1 MKKLLLATMAVFAL
15 SAGSAS
21 AADLARPVAK
31 APPPPPAPVYSWTG
45 CYVGAG
51 GGYGMYDIDSQQ
63 INAVGAPIALPF
75 DQGGRG
81 GFVTAQVGCDVQASP
96 RFVIGAFADWDWSGI
111 RGDFTGNGGAVG
123 LNTGELQLRHSW
135 AAGGRVGWLV
145 TPQLLTFVSGGYTQA
160 RFSGV
165 DYANL
170 NGPVDVSLSAA
181 TYSGYFI
188 GSGVEY
194 NFGWHPSLTWRTE
207 YRFADYS
214 SKDVAEFRTST
225 GALTGNVSRNHP
237 YVQTIR
243 SELVW
248 RFNLGGPVVAKY

>member
-1 MKKLLLATMAVFAL
+1 MKKLLLATAAVFAL
-15 SAGSAS
+15 AAGSAS
-21 AADLARPVAK
+21 AADLAKPVYK
-31 APPPPPAPVYSWTG
+31 AAPPPAPVSSWTG

-51 GGYGMYDIDSQQ
+51 GGYGMYDIKSQQ
-63 INAVGAPIALPF
+63 INGAPLALTI

-81 GFVTAQVGCDVQASP
+81 GFGTVQVGCDVQASP
-96 RFVIGAFADWDWSGI
+96 SFVIGAFADWDWSGI
-111 RGDFTGNGGAVG
+111 RGDFTGGGGSVG
-123 LNTGELQLRHSW
+123 LDTGELRLRHSW

-145 TPQLLTFVSGGYTQA
+145 TPQFLTFVSGGYTQA

-165 DYANL
+165 TYARL
-170 NGPVDVSLSAA
+170 AGPVDVSLSAA

-194 NFGWHPSLTWRTE
+194 NFGWHPNLTWRTE
-207 YRFADYS
+207 YRFADYR
-214 SKDVAEFRTST
+214 SKDVAEFTTST

-248 RFNLGGPVVAKY
+248 RFNWGGPVVAKY

>member
-1 MKKLLLATMAVFAL
+1 MKKLLLATAAVFAL
-15 SAGSAS
+15 AAGPAS
-21 AADLARPVAK
+21 AADLAKPVYK
-31 APPPPPAPVYSWTG
+31 AAPPPAPVYSWTG

-51 GGYGMYDIDSQQ
+51 GGYGMFDIDSQQ
-63 INAVGAPIALPF
+63 IDTAAGVPRNLPF

-81 GFVTAQVGCDVQASP
+81 AFGTVQVGCDVQVSP
-96 RFVIGAFADWDWSGI
+96 SVVIGAFADWDWSGI
-111 RGDFTGNGGAVG
+111 RGDFTGNGGQVG
-123 LNTGELQLRHSW
+123 LDTGELRLRHSW

-165 DYANL
+165 DYVDL
-170 NGPVDVSLSAA
+170 GGPVGVSLSAA

-207 YRFADYS
+207 YRFADYR
-214 SKDVAEFRTST
+214 SKDVAELDT
-225 GALTGNVSRNHP
+225 GVPNGNVSRNHL

-248 RFNLGGPVVAKY
+248 RFNTGAPVVAKY